1 MFERTRYSKE
11 EFINAVESSYS
22 IKEVFSKIGI
32 KLTGANYKG
41 FYLRI
46 SQLAL
51 SIDHFMGQNW
61 MANPINTSKKD
72 RVLKNLR
79 KSKIRP
85 LESILI
91 EKSDYLSTSSLKCRL
106 LYENLLENKC
116 KICDQ
121 LPIWNNKKLTLQLD
135 HINGINNDNRL
146 ENLRLLCPN
155 CHTQTSTFC
164 RKGSGSTNQS
174 RTDT

>member
-61 MANPINTSKKD
+61 MANPIKKPIKTA
-72 RVLKNLR
+72 VLKALHQKNSQNLQN
-79 KSKIRP
+79 
-85 LESILI
+85 ILI
-91 EKSDYLSTSSLKCRL
+91 ENSAYTNTSYLKKRLISEKFLIDKC
-106 LYENLLENKC
+106 YQ
-116 KICDQ
+116 CDCV
-121 LPIWNNKKLTLQLD
+121 PIWNNKPLNLQLD
-135 HINGINNDNRL
+135 HINGNNLDNRL
-146 ENLRLLCPN
+146 ENLRILCPN
-155 CHTQTSTFC
+155 CHSQTSTFC
-164 RKGSGSTNQS
+164 RK
-174 RTDT
+174 RK